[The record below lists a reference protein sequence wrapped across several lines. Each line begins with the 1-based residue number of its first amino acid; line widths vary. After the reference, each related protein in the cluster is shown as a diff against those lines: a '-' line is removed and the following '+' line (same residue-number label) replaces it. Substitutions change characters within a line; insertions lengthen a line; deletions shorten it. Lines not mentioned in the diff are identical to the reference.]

1 MENAHCALLA
11 PLVALQCS
19 PHSSAPQATIQDQGQ
34 PTAASVPWVSSAS
47 TQTKIPCHAPQDS
60 MPRKDLLNALIALLD
75 PSVQALR
82 YPLHT
87 PVPVGTSHQASIK
100 SHANRAQLVSNVRTP
115 LWTLSH
121 VMKGSLASGMLPIAK
136 LAQPGI
142 TVHTEIRSL

>member
-1 MENAHCALLA
+1 
-11 PLVALQCS
+11 
-19 PHSSAPQATIQDQGQ
+19 
-34 PTAASVPWVSSAS
+34 
-47 TQTKIPCHAPQDS
+47 
-60 MPRKDLLNALIALLD
+60 MPRKDLYSALIALLD
-75 PSVQALR
+75 PSVQVLR
-82 YPLHT
+82 YPPHT

-142 TVHTEIRSL
+142 TVHKEIKSL